1 MKDFLTM
8 TPTHPPHIPLPYYL
22 LMLLAM
28 VLLSYL
34 SWLWHNNNVWRWTFI
49 TIQAIQLFA
58 LYTWYLW
65 QGFPLFIS
73 LPLYHCRM
81 AMFAVLLLK
90 NSRTKTYFAI
100 MGVVGTYCALIYPV
114 FDPYEFPHITGFS
127 FLIGHY
133 ALLVN
138 SLNVIFNSYKT

>member
-1 MKDFLTM
+1 
-8 TPTHPPHIPLPYYL
+8 
-22 LMLLAM
+22 MLLAM

-90 NSRTKTYFAI
+90 I
-100 MGVVGTYCALIYPV
+100 VGQRPT
-114 FDPYEFPHITGFS
+114 S
-127 FLIGHY
+127 
-133 ALLVN
+133 LLWESSEPTVH
-138 SLNVIFNSYKT
+138 

>member
-49 TIQAIQLFA
+49 TIQAI
-58 LYTWYLW
+58 
-65 QGFPLFIS
+65 
-73 LPLYHCRM
+73 
-81 AMFAVLLLK
+81 
-90 NSRTKTYFAI
+90 
-100 MGVVGTYCALIYPV
+100 
-114 FDPYEFPHITGFS
+114 
-127 FLIGHY
+127 
-133 ALLVN
+133 
-138 SLNVIFNSYKT
+138 

>member
-90 NSRTKTYFAI
+90 NSRIKRADKILRFCI
-100 MGVVGTYCALIYPV
+100 IVDLLFKYP
-114 FDPYEFPHITGFS
+114 FRLFGLKRKLD
-127 FLIGHY
+127 
-133 ALLVN
+133 
-138 SLNVIFNSYKT
+138 IFCPIEKV

>member
-58 LYTWYLW
+58 LYT
-65 QGFPLFIS
+65 GTSGKAFLF
-73 LPLYHCRM
+73 
-81 AMFAVLLLK
+81 
-90 NSRTKTYFAI
+90 
-100 MGVVGTYCALIYPV
+100 
-114 FDPYEFPHITGFS
+114 
-127 FLIGHY
+127 
-133 ALLVN
+133 LLVCPFTIAVWPCLLF
-138 SLNVIFNSYKT
+138 SS